1 MSENMVITDER
12 AAGLKARA
20 IDYSDI
26 PKITKEYL
34 AHCMVRFRNQPPE
47 KGGCWHKITQSD
59 NISDQVC
66 KEALELAN

>member
-12 AAGLKARA
+12 TAELKARP

-34 AHCMVRFRNQPPE
+34 VHCMVRFRNQPPE
-47 KGGCWHKITQSD
+47 KGSSWHKITQPD

-66 KEALELAN
+66 KGALELAN